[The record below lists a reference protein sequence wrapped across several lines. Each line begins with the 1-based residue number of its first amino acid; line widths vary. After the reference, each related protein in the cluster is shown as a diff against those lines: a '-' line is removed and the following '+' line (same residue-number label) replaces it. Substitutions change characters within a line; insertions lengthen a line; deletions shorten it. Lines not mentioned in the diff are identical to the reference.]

1 MSKKCV
7 GCGAVLQ
14 TENREK
20 PGYTKSF
27 DMDYCMRCFRLKHYH
42 EKNDVSIMIDPDK
55 IIKTVNED
63 HGFVFFFLDILNI
76 YEENLAYF
84 RRITQPKILV
94 ISKIDVIPKNISLKN
109 IENWLRKH
117 FKILEPI
124 LFVQGKK
131 TSAKK
136 IRNLIEENE
145 AKKFYFLGITNAGKS
160 TLLNLLVEEYSL
172 NKKPVLVSEIPNT
185 TLDFIQIS
193 LPNQKE
199 IIDSAGFAYS
209 YVFDEMDWLKKAI
222 IKKPIKPRTF
232 YLKEGTNLVM
242 EEQII
247 LHLNSLNSITFYGS
261 ENLKLKKN
269 YQKQDLPSLT
279 FKVPASS
286 NIYLKGLGFFYLKN
300 ADQVTI
306 SGVGKANIAIE
317 PSFLGGRFYDED

>member
-145 AKKFYFLGITNAGKS
+145 AKKFYFLGITNAAFPCG
-160 TLLNLLVEEYSL
+160 LFAV
-172 NKKPVLVSEIPNT
+172 
-185 TLDFIQIS
+185 
-193 LPNQKE
+193 
-199 IIDSAGFAYS
+199 GFTS
-209 YVFDEMDWLKKAI
+209 K
-222 IKKPIKPRTF
+222 
-232 YLKEGTNLVM
+232 
-242 EEQII
+242 
-247 LHLNSLNSITFYGS
+247 
-261 ENLKLKKN
+261 
-269 YQKQDLPSLT
+269 
-279 FKVPASS
+279 
-286 NIYLKGLGFFYLKN
+286 
-300 ADQVTI
+300 
-306 SGVGKANIAIE
+306 
-317 PSFLGGRFYDED
+317 FL